1 MSLVYN
7 KPTSFVPSASDPIA
21 VPIGI
26 KVLYVFVCCVFVVNL
41 QSLRVT
47 QHLSNAPS
55 YPFTCSSNGPI
66 LPLKP
71 PPIIA
76 GCNFSCIPSTS
87 QLNQNGGKREDRRHF
102 ALLVPHYMGEYPSPI
117 RHSRRGKW
125 WTPESNSL
133 AVMSGSW
140 CRNASRRSAAPYRA
154 SAKLAGTPPSNEKL
168 WRKTRLSIHFDYKL
182 KPFTINDR
190 Q

>member
-1 MSLVYN
+1 MY
-7 KPTSFVPSASDPIA
+7 
-21 VPIGI
+21 
-26 KVLYVFVCCVFVVNL
+26 LYVVCLLLTFRVCELHNTWATPRRIHLPAPVTDL
-41 QSLRVT
+41 SSPLSL
-47 QHLSNAPS
+47 
-55 YPFTCSSNGPI
+55 
-66 LPLKP
+66 